1 MIDAPIPDPGAT
13 MAIQIHEKDSGR
25 FICDIGEAD
34 LAILVAHMEEES
46 STDQDYFVEHTAID
60 AIEAA
65 GASAG
70 FVTALR
76 TLVGNSDGVDIR
88 WSRS

>member
-1 MIDAPIPDPGAT
+1 

-25 FICDIGEAD
+25 FICEISDTD
-34 LAILVAHMEEES
+34 LEVLVGHMEEES

-60 AIEAA
+60 AIEAR
-65 GASAG
+65 GASSG

-88 WSRS
+88 WSRA

>member
-1 MIDAPIPDPGAT
+1 

-25 FICDIGEAD
+25 FICDIDDAD
-34 LAILVAHMEEES
+34 LAILVDHMEEES

-60 AIEAA
+60 AIEAH

-70 FVTALR
+70 FVSALR
-76 TLVGNSDGVDIR
+76 TLVGSSEGVDIR
-88 WSRS
+88 WSRT